1 MDILVG
7 YTYRRVLM
15 LGGVTV
21 RPTVWPVLH
30 QEMQREC
37 MAYSR
42 CIMLVSVSF
51 VLQSIDKGN
60 ILSRSH
66 NECKTSP
73 ELLTFI
79 R

>member
-51 VLQSIDKGN
+51 VLQVWTRAIFF
-60 ILSRSH
+60 
-66 NECKTSP
+66 P
-73 ELLTFI
+73 EVTPNVKLLQNC
-79 R
+79 